1 MAGRGVLF
9 EVADAV
15 ALEQDVDW
23 ERCAERAAPAQ
34 RQALGHLRTVAGIC
48 RAAGRRAAAPAA
60 GRDGGGFR
68 LGSLALGAL
77 AVVALL
83 QSVVGLATGI
93 TLLPPATEGMLS
105 AFGGS
110 DATRASARLFL
121 PVSEMSPAAAFFRI
135 VPHVLY
141 PACGLVLLIGGRF
154 DRRVRLLGV
163 VFVLLGAFWAQP
175 VVGGLGAGIYPELF
189 LPAVLWMFVRE
200 FPRVR
205 RRTRLDNAAARMAA
219 AAAALAA
226 ALQVANLPPAQAL
239 SPSLAVL
246 ARDVPGAYVA
256 PAFFGPYCVL
266 VLAALAVLLLR
277 ARRVAPAERTRTRL
291 FLAGLVA
298 ALAPHAEGVVEA
310 AFPGTVTVAAANW
323 ASVLGSVSAL
333 AVPCLTM
340 YAAISLRVLDVR
352 TTIRVSARRLLTRGG
367 LALLAVG
374 PLAALGGLVASR
386 ADRPLGEV
394 FADPLG
400 QGCLALAGAA
410 LAALAFRERLAGV
423 NAWIA
428 PETADQRR
436 VLAAAGTE
444 LTQATAVADVG
455 AAVARAVRR
464 GAGVPGTLLV
474 ADVGVGGY
482 RFAAPDG
489 SVAPL
494 PRSSTLA
501 GVLEELRAPLEVHP
515 DARGTAFDLLPPEDA
530 AWVSAAGAA
539 AVAPVAGPGAATV
552 GLVVG
557 GPRPDAARLCPVDL
571 AFLDALASASGL
583 ALERLRLEGGSG
595 ARAEEPPARECGG
608 CGRVSAAPDAGERCA
623 ACGGTW
629 AAAPVPAML
638 TGKFLLERRIGAGGM
653 GTVYRARDVALDR
666 PVAVKT
672 LAGADPA
679 RLARLKREAQA
690 LAAQAHPGIAQIHG
704 LETWRGRPLL
714 VMEYLAGGTLAARI
728 AEGPLAPADAA
739 GVAVELAGALSALHA
754 AGYRHGDVKPSNV
767 AFTAQGTVKLL
778 DFGLVG
784 LSGSRAPVAGGT
796 VPYLSPEALGG
807 APAAVA
813 DDVWALG
820 VVLFEMVAGRR
831 PFAGE
836 TADEVAEA
844 IRCRSFAPTAPAA
857 GSPPDAGAAVLAFA
871 GAVLTA
877 PRPARPATAEAF
889 AAGLR
894 ARLRHIEDET
904 DVRFGPV
911 ARLRHKRRAR
921 PRGASEG
928 KAPENPVLTGAGTGH
943 RGLGAVR
950 ENTGSADGSAWPRC
964 S

>member
-1 MAGRGVLF
+1 MMAGRDVLF

-15 ALEQDVDW
+15 ALCQDVDW

-60 GRDGGGFR
+60 AAGRDGGGFR
-68 LGSLALGAL
+68 LVSRALGAL
-77 AVVALL
+77 AAVALL
-83 QSVVGLATGI
+83 QSVVGLATGL
-93 TLLPPATEGMLS
+93 TLLPPATEGMLA

-110 DATRASARLFL
+110 DAARASARLFL

-154 DRRVRLLGV
+154 DRRARLLGV

-175 VVGGLGAGIYPELF
+175 VVGGLDAGIYPELF

-205 RRTRLDNAAARMAA
+205 RRTRLDAVAARTAA
-219 AAAALAA
+219 AAAVLAA
-226 ALQVANLPPAQAL
+226 ALQLANLPPVQAL

-266 VLAALAVLLLR
+266 VLGALAVLLLR
-277 ARRVAPAERTRTRL
+277 ARRVAPGERTRTRL
-291 FLAGLVA
+291 FLAGLAA

-310 AFPGTVTVAAANW
+310 ACPGTVTVAAANW

-352 TTIRVSARRLLTRGG
+352 TTMRVSARRLLTRGG
-367 LALLAVG
+367 LVLLAVA
-374 PLAALGGLVASR
+374 PLAAIGGLVASR
-386 ADRPLGEV
+386 ADRPVGEV

-400 QGCLALAGAA
+400 QGCLALAAAA
-410 LAALAFRERLAGV
+410 LTALAFRERLVRRV

-436 VLAAAGTE
+436 VLAAAGAA
-444 LTQATAVADVG
+444 LAQAAGAGDVG

-464 GAGVPGTLLV
+464 GAGVPGTLL
-474 ADVGVGGY
+474 AAGAGAGAY

-494 PRSSTLA
+494 PRTSTLA
-501 GVLEELRAPLEVHP
+501 GVLGELRAPLVVHP
-515 DARGTAFDLLPPEDA
+515 DARGTVFDLLPPEDA
-530 AWVSAAGAA
+530 AWAAAAGAA

-552 GLVVG
+552 GLLVAG
-557 GPRPDAARLCPVDL
+557 ARADGARLCPVDL

-583 ALERLRLEGGSG
+583 ALERLRLEGAPG
-595 ARAEEPPARECGG
+595 ARAEEPPARECGR
-608 CGRVSAAPDAGERCA
+608 CGRVAAAPEAGERCA

-638 TGKFLLERRIGAGGM
+638 AGKFLVERRIGAGGM

-666 PVAVKT
+666 AVAVKT
-672 LAGADPA
+672 LAGADPQ

-714 VMEYLAGGTLAARI
+714 IMEHLDGGTLAARL
-728 AEGPLAPADAA
+728 AEGPLAPADAV
-739 GVAVELAGALSALHA
+739 GVTAELAGALAALHA

-778 DFGLVG
+778 DFGLAG
-784 LSGSRAPVAGGT
+784 LSGSGAPVAGGT

-820 VVLFEMVAGRR
+820 VVLYEMVAGRR
-831 PFAGE
+831 PFSGA
-836 TADEVAEA
+836 TAAAVAEA
-844 IRCRSFAPTAPAA
+844 IRRRSLAPPAPAA
-857 GSPPDAGAAVLAFA
+857 GGGPDLGAAVLAFA

-877 PRPARPATAEAF
+877 PRPARPATAEAL

-894 ARLRHIEDET
+894 ARLRNG
-904 DVRFGPV
+904 RRGMFGSGRSRV
-911 ARLRHKRRAR
+911 
-921 PRGASEG
+921 
-928 KAPENPVLTGAGTGH
+928 
-943 RGLGAVR
+943 
-950 ENTGSADGSAWPRC
+950 
-964 S
+964 

>member
-1 MAGRGVLF
+1 MMAGRGVLF

-23 ERCAERAAPAQ
+23 ERCAQRASLAQ

-60 GRDGGGFR
+60 AAGRDGGGFR
-68 LGSLALGAL
+68 LGSCALGAL

-83 QSVVGLATGI
+83 QSVVGLVTGL
-93 TLLPPATEGMLS
+93 TLLPPATEGMLA

-205 RRTRLDNAAARMAA
+205 RRALLDDAAARMAA
-219 AAAALAA
+219 GAAALAA
-226 ALQVANLPPAQAL
+226 ALQVANLPPVQAL

-246 ARDVPGAYVA
+246 AREVPGAYVA

-266 VLAALAVLLLR
+266 VFAALAVLLLR

-298 ALAPHAEGVVEA
+298 ALAPHAEGIVEA

-323 ASVLGSVSAL
+323 SSVLGSVSAL

-352 TTIRVSARRLLTRGG
+352 TTIRVSARRLLTRAG

-374 PLAALGGLVASR
+374 PLAAVGGLVASR

-410 LAALAFRERLAGV
+410 LAALAFRGRLAGRV

-436 VLAAAGTE
+436 VLAAAGAE
-444 LTQATAVADVG
+444 LTQATGVADVG

-474 ADVGVGGY
+474 AGAGVGGY

-494 PRSSTLA
+494 LRTSTLA

-530 AWVSAAGAA
+530 AWVSSAGAA

-583 ALERLRLEGGSG
+583 ALERLRLEGRPG
-595 ARAEEPPARECGG
+595 ARVEEPPARECGG
-608 CGRVSAAPDAGERCA
+608 CGRVAAADAGEQCA

-629 AAAPVPAML
+629 EPAPVPAML

-666 PVAVKT
+666 TVAVKT
-672 LAGADPA
+672 LAGADHP

-714 VMEYLAGGTLAARI
+714 VMEHLAGGTLAARI
-728 AEGPLAPADAA
+728 AEGRLAPAEAV
-739 GVAVELAGALSALHA
+739 GVAVELAGALAALHA

-778 DFGLVG
+778 DFGLAG

-844 IRCRSFAPTAPAA
+844 IRRRSLAPPAPAA
-857 GSPPDAGAAVLAFA
+857 GGEPDGGAAVLAFA
-871 GAVLTA
+871 GGVLTA

-894 ARLRHIEDET
+894 ARLR
-904 DVRFGPV
+904 R
-911 ARLRHKRRAR
+911 
-921 PRGASEG
+921 
-928 KAPENPVLTGAGTGH
+928 
-943 RGLGAVR
+943 
-950 ENTGSADGSAWPRC
+950 
-964 S
+964 

>member
-15 ALEQDVDW
+15 ALQQDVDW

-34 RQALGHLRTVAGIC
+34 RQALGHLRTVAGIS
-48 RAAGRRAAAPAA
+48 RAAGAGATAPAGA
-60 GRDGGGFR
+60 PGRDGPGSR
-68 LGSLALGAL
+68 LQRRALGTL

-83 QSVVGLATGI
+83 QSVVGLATGLS
-93 TLLPPATEGMLS
+93 LLPSATEGMLA
-105 AFGGS
+105 AFTGPGAS
-110 DATRASARLFL
+110 QVSNRAFL
-121 PVSEMSPAAAFFRI
+121 PVSEMTPAAAFFRM

-141 PACGLVLLIGGRF
+141 PVCGLVLFIGGRF
-154 DRRVRLLGV
+154 DRRARLLGV

-175 VVGGLGAGIYPELF
+175 VVGGFGAGLYPELF
-189 LPAVLWMFVRE
+189 LPAVLWTFVRE

-205 RRTRLDNAAARMAA
+205 RHTRLDDAAARMAMV
-219 AAAALAA
+219 AAALAA
-226 ALQVANLPPAQAL
+226 VLQVANLPPVQAL

-246 ARDVPGAYVA
+246 ARQVPGAYVA

-277 ARRVAPAERTRTRL
+277 ARGVAPGERARTRL
-291 FLAGLVA
+291 FVAGLVA
-298 ALAPHAEGVVEA
+298 ALAPHVEGVVEA

-352 TTIRVSARRLLTRGG
+352 TTIRASARRLLTRGG

-386 ADRPLGEV
+386 ADRPVNEV

-400 QGCLALAGAA
+400 QGCLAVAGAA
-410 LAALAFRERLAGV
+410 VAALAIRGRLVALV
-423 NAWIA
+423 NALIS

-436 VLAAAGTE
+436 VLAAAGAE
-444 LTQATAVADVG
+444 LAQAAGVADVG
-455 AAVARAVRR
+455 AVVARAVRR
-464 GAGVPGTLLV
+464 GAGVAGTLLV
-474 ADVGVGGY
+474 AGEGGGAGGY

-489 SVAPL
+489 S
-494 PRSSTLA
+494 LA
-501 GVLEELRAPLEVHP
+501 SLARTSALANVLEETRGPLEVHP

-530 AWVSAAGAA
+530 AWVSAASAA
-539 AVAPVAGPGAATV
+539 AVVPVAGPGAATAGV
-552 GLVVG
+552 LVA

-583 ALERLRLEGGSG
+583 ALERLRLEGGP
-595 ARAEEPPARECGG
+595 AVRAAEPPARECGG
-608 CGRVSAAPDAGERCA
+608 CGRVAAAPDAGPRCA

-638 TGKFLLERRIGAGGM
+638 AGKFLVERRIGAGGM
-653 GTVYRARDVALDR
+653 GTVYRARDVGLDR

-672 LAGADPA
+672 LEGADPS
-679 RLARLKREAQA
+679 RLARLKQEAQT

-714 VMEYLAGGTLAARI
+714 VMEHLKGGTLAARI
-728 AEGPLAPADAA
+728 ADGPLAPADAV
-739 GVAVELAGALSALHA
+739 GVAVELAGALAALHA
-754 AGYRHGDVKPSNV
+754 AGYRHGDVKPSNI
-767 AFTAQGTVKLL
+767 AFTAEGTAKLL
-778 DFGLVG
+778 DFGLAG
-784 LSGSRAPVAGGT
+784 LSGARAPVAGGT

-807 APAAVA
+807 APAAAA

-820 VVLFEMVAGRR
+820 VVLYEMVAGRR

-844 IRCRSFAPTAPAA
+844 IRRRRPAPPPSAPAA
-857 GSPPDAGAAVLAFA
+857 GEASDGGAAVLAFA
-871 GAVLTA
+871 GALLTA
-877 PRPARPATAEAF
+877 PRSARPATAEAF
-889 AAGLR
+889 AAELLAKFPG
-894 ARLRHIEDET
+894 
-904 DVRFGPV
+904 
-911 ARLRHKRRAR
+911 
-921 PRGASEG
+921 
-928 KAPENPVLTGAGTGH
+928 
-943 RGLGAVR
+943 
-950 ENTGSADGSAWPRC
+950 
-964 S
+964 